1 MLIVTVIPA
10 SWVMF
15 GPFLKRCGSIV
26 YDYILFPIWK
36 NILVPIGTCLHKIW
50 VFLAERIFNPCCAI
64 LSRALKWFFE
74 EVVSKFC
81 EHLGNFMEFVIEK
94 ILIPCIKF
102 LHRWG
107 VFEVL
112 GYFICFK
119 FAFRGQK
126 WTTEFSD
133 SDSGFYQA
141 CISLGLFYFM
151 QIYTANLHLR
161 KAHDDFNAEKF
172 LRSLPIF
179 YILLMFPYSVVHQSS
194 MFGYFLYL
202 NLFLRIQMTLDK
214 VMKFRLCDS
223 CLGFSI
229 TAFFI
234 CLFFI
239 IMKLCGVDDKYLEP
253 FASSVETLNRN
264 ILYFG
269 VLSDVA
275 LCGYRNTNILGH
287 LIYIT
292 ILGTGF
298 YYEINYQT
306 KGFRYNSV
314 IYMVLYVFIMSN
326 HTYWKVSKSGT
337 GYIFALACVVC
348 GGCIW
353 CNNHPDLIIKM
364 FQVDQF

>member
-1 MLIVTVIPA
+1 
-10 SWVMF
+10 MF
-15 GPFLKRCGSIV
+15 DRA
-26 YDYILFPIWK
+26 Y
-36 NILVPIGTCLHKIW
+36 
-50 VFLAERIFNPCCAI
+50 FN
-64 LSRALKWFFE
+64 
-74 EVVSKFC
+74 VD
-81 EHLGNFMEFVIEK
+81 
-94 ILIPCIKF
+94 KF
-102 LHRWG
+102 L
-107 VFEVL
+107 
-112 GYFICFK
+112 
-119 FAFRGQK
+119 
-126 WTTEFSD
+126 S
-133 SDSGFYQA
+133 
-141 CISLGLFYFM
+141 
-151 QIYTANLHLR
+151 
-161 KAHDDFNAEKF
+161 
-172 LRSLPIF
+172 SLPFF

-194 MFGYFLYL
+194 MFGYFLYF

-214 VMKFRLCDS
+214 MMKFRLCDS

-326 HTYWKVSKSGT
+326 HMYWNVSKSCT
-337 GYIFALACVVC
+337 GSTHQKSHYQFKNHASTGNDLPRILAPFRTFDPAYPT
-348 GGCIW
+348 IRRSRSRS
-353 CNNHPDLIIKM
+353 
-364 FQVDQF
+364 